1 MQKPES
7 LLTMTSK
14 PINLRQVR
22 KRKAREDKA
31 KQAEANRVAHGTPKA
46 VRELAEA
53 RRAKLVRDV
62 DGKKRETRDRSD
74 DPD

>member
-1 MQKPES
+1 
-7 LLTMTSK
+7 MTSK

-46 VRELAEA
+46 VRDLAEA

-62 DGKKRETRDRSD
+62 DGKKRETPDRSNE
-74 DPD
+74 PD